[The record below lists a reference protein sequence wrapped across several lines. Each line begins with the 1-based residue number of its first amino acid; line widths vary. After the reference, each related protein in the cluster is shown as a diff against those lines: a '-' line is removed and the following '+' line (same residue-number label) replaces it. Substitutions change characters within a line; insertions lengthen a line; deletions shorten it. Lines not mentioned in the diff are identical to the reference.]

1 MDKASAQS
9 EFIKEAEEMGIPPPR
24 WSKDIEPVRFEPPE
38 YIPWPSPPSTVEIV
52 SPPPAVPAPVVVP
65 AVHRPV
71 AAITWCSA
79 QRRLLPRAESDSAGA
94 DVSNN
99 VECKGD
105 TSDKFS
111 AFALWGGGLS
121 MLSGMGLFLWMA
133 LKKRLSAKKEP
144 QTRNVTEKSRLR
156 ARAWNMI

>member
-24 WSKDIEPVRFEPPE
+24 WSRDIEPVRFEYPKH
-38 YIPWPSPPSTVEIV
+38 IPWPSPHSPREIV
-52 SPPPAVPAPVVVP
+52 APPVIPPPVVVAP
-65 AVHRPV
+65 VRRPV
-71 AAITWCSA
+71 AAITWCPV
-79 QRRLLPRAESDSAGA
+79 QRRLLSRAESDSAGA
-94 DVSNN
+94 GLSNN

-105 TSDKFS
+105 TSDRFS
-111 AFALWGGGLS
+111 ALALWGGGIS

-133 LKKRLSAKKEP
+133 LKKRLTAKAES
-144 QTRNVTEKSRLR
+144 QQGNVTEKSRVH